1 MDRTVKFEL
10 LEHTADIYVAAYGV
24 NMAEAFENA
33 ATAMFEVITDIA
45 KVEAIEKGSIEVEAD
60 DAHAILYSW
69 LEALLVKSEVN
80 SQLYSKFDIS
90 SLEET
95 SNGLKLQA
103 TYWGEKFNAA
113 KHTQKVAVKAVT
125 YHRMEIIKEI
135 DRVTAK
141 FILDI

>member
-1 MDRTVKFEL
+1 MDRKVKFEL

-33 ATAMFEVITDIA
+33 ATAMFEVMTDTA
-45 KVEAIEKGSIEVEAD
+45 KVEATEEGSIEVEAD

-95 SNGLKLQA
+95 SNGLKLKA
-103 TYWGEKFNAA
+103 TYWGEKFNAG

-125 YHRMEIIKEI
+125 YHRMEIIEEK
-135 DRVTAK
+135 DRVTVK